1 MNAGETFNWPDGDI
15 ILRCT
20 HDTGNRDFRVHK
32 SFLSFVSPVFKDMF
46 GIPQPS
52 SSPSDV
58 EIVNLSDPPQALE
71 LILRFIYPS
80 AVSSIVDDLTIVPE
94 ALILTDKYDIR
105 VVRSRLRSSLAE
117 LAKTE
122 PLRVYAIACR
132 FGFEDE
138 MEIASSYTL
147 SINLPALTQLPDE
160 FNFITAVAYHRL
172 IHSHVK
178 HREAVLARGIQY
190 DDDDD

>member
-1 MNAGETFNWPDGDI
+1 
-15 ILRCT
+15 
-20 HDTGNRDFRVHK
+20 
-32 SFLSFVSPVFKDMF
+32 MF
-46 GIPQPS
+46 GVPQPS
-52 SSPSDV
+52 SSPSDID
-58 EIVNLSDPPQALE
+58 IVNLSDPPQALE

-80 AVSSIVDDLTIVPE
+80 AVSSIVDDLAIVPE
-94 ALILTDKYDIR
+94 ALILTDKYDIQ

-190 DDDDD
+190 EDDDDD